1 MLGDSGQ
8 SIRPE
13 LSPELENHVG
23 HELITTDGTTLL
35 GADDKAGVAE
45 IMAAAAYL
53 VAHPEVPHGTVK
65 IAFNPDEEIGRGVV
79 HFPVESFGAVAA
91 YTVDGS
97 TAGELQTETF
107 SGAQVRMRI
116 HGRAIHPGWAS
127 GELVNAI
134 KIAGQIL
141 ARLPQDSLSPETTE
155 GREGY
160 VHPVLLEGDSSEVE
174 LRFIVRDFDDDR
186 LAEHI
191 AFLSGLADDVCAT
204 EPRCTVEVEHRIQYR
219 NPRAALE
226 RYPQIGAHLEE
237 AIRRV
242 GLEPKQTA
250 IRGGTDGSA
259 LTEMGL
265 PSANIFTGGHDAHS
279 GLYCPA
285 RRSHDS
291 LATGARGAPG
301 VTQMSGG
308 YSGLVEPL
316 LDRLGRPLETLR
328 ISITDRCN
336 FRCVYCMPKEVFGR
350 DYAFLERRELLTLE
364 ELARVV
370 GIFAG
375 LGVRTV
381 RITGGEPLVRRNV
394 EHLVELLAAIH
405 TPDGDK
411 LELALTT
418 NGSALAQKASAL
430 AAAGLSRVT
439 VSLDSLDDAA
449 FRAMNDVDFPV
460 QRVLEGIDAAAAA
473 GLPVKVNAVVKR
485 GANDG
490 DVLALAEH
498 FRGSG
503 HVLRFIE
510 YMDVGSTN
518 GWRLEDVVSAEEIIL
533 RIGERWPLEPVAAE
547 RPDATARRWRYV
559 DGAGEVGVVASV
571 TQPFC
576 GGCSRA
582 RLSAEG
588 RLYTCL
594 FAARGHD
601 LRAPLRLGASDEE
614 LTEQL
619 RALWTRR
626 TDRYSELR
634 TAETASL
641 PKVEMSYI
649 GG

>member
-1 MLGDSGQ
+1 M
-8 SIRPE
+8 
-13 LSPELENHVG
+13 
-23 HELITTDGTTLL
+23 
-35 GADDKAGVAE
+35 
-45 IMAAAAYL
+45 
-53 VAHPEVPHGTVK
+53 
-65 IAFNPDEEIGRGVV
+65 
-79 HFPVESFGAVAA
+79 
-91 YTVDGS
+91 
-97 TAGELQTETF
+97 
-107 SGAQVRMRI
+107 
-116 HGRAIHPGWAS
+116 
-127 GELVNAI
+127 
-134 KIAGQIL
+134 
-141 ARLPQDSLSPETTE
+141 
-155 GREGY
+155 
-160 VHPVLLEGDSSEVE
+160 
-174 LRFIVRDFDDDR
+174 
-186 LAEHI
+186 
-191 AFLSGLADDVCAT
+191 
-204 EPRCTVEVEHRIQYR
+204 
-219 NPRAALE
+219 
-226 RYPQIGAHLEE
+226 
-237 AIRRV
+237 
-242 GLEPKQTA
+242 
-250 IRGGTDGSA
+250 
-259 LTEMGL
+259 
-265 PSANIFTGGHDAHS
+265 
-279 GLYCPA
+279 
-285 RRSHDS
+285 
-291 LATGARGAPG
+291 
-301 VTQMSGG
+301 
-308 YSGLVEPL
+308 EPL

-364 ELARVV
+364 ELARVA

-375 LGVRTV
+375 LGVRTL

-394 EHLVELLAAIH
+394 EHLVELLAEIE
-405 TPDGDK
+405 TPTGDQ

-418 NGSALAQKASAL
+418 NGSVLAQKAEAL

-439 VSLDSLDDAA
+439 VSLDSLADDA

-490 DVLALAEH
+490 DVIALAEH

-518 GWRLEDVVSAEEIIL
+518 GWRLEDVVSAEEIVR
-533 RIGERWPLEPVAAE
+533 RISERWPVEPVGTE
-547 RPDATARRWRYV
+547 RPDATARRWRYL
-559 DGAGEVGVVASV
+559 DGAGEFGVIASV

-594 FAARGHD
+594 FGARGHD

-614 LTEQL
+614 LVEQL
-619 RALWTRR
+619 RGIWTRR

-634 TAETASL
+634 TAETRSL

>member
-1 MLGDSGQ
+1 M
-8 SIRPE
+8 
-13 LSPELENHVG
+13 
-23 HELITTDGTTLL
+23 
-35 GADDKAGVAE
+35 
-45 IMAAAAYL
+45 
-53 VAHPEVPHGTVK
+53 
-65 IAFNPDEEIGRGVV
+65 
-79 HFPVESFGAVAA
+79 
-91 YTVDGS
+91 
-97 TAGELQTETF
+97 
-107 SGAQVRMRI
+107 
-116 HGRAIHPGWAS
+116 
-127 GELVNAI
+127 
-134 KIAGQIL
+134 
-141 ARLPQDSLSPETTE
+141 
-155 GREGY
+155 
-160 VHPVLLEGDSSEVE
+160 
-174 LRFIVRDFDDDR
+174 
-186 LAEHI
+186 
-191 AFLSGLADDVCAT
+191 
-204 EPRCTVEVEHRIQYR
+204 
-219 NPRAALE
+219 
-226 RYPQIGAHLEE
+226 
-237 AIRRV
+237 
-242 GLEPKQTA
+242 
-250 IRGGTDGSA
+250 
-259 LTEMGL
+259 
-265 PSANIFTGGHDAHS
+265 
-279 GLYCPA
+279 
-285 RRSHDS
+285 
-291 LATGARGAPG
+291 
-301 VTQMSGG
+301 
-308 YSGLVEPL
+308 EPL

-350 DYAFLERRELLTLE
+350 DYAFLERRELLTFE
-364 ELARVV
+364 ELVRVV
-370 GIFAG
+370 GIFAD

-394 EHLVELLAAIH
+394 EHLVELLAAID
-405 TPDGDK
+405 TPHGDK

-418 NGSALAQKASAL
+418 NGSALAQKAEAL

-460 QRVLEGIDAAAAA
+460 QRVLEGIDAAAAS

-518 GWRLEDVVSAEEIIL
+518 GWRLEDVVSAEEIVQ
-533 RIGERWPLEPVAAE
+533 RISERWPLEPVAVE

-559 DGAGEVGVVASV
+559 DGAGEIGVVASV

-601 LRAPLRLGASDEE
+601 LRAPLRLGASDAE
-614 LTEQL
+614 LAEQL

-634 TAETASL
+634 TAETASS